1 MYVEEILDQIQEKR
15 QCSFS
20 GRTIIGL
27 YLHISCLIE
36 RLVIGK
42 APAQYPDLETFTHS
56 QTEFIRTVQDSFAS
70 VCKAYNIVLPVSE
83 IGYLYDYIEQG
94 SVAENPDSVA
104 VRGQQDFFA
113 ED

>member
-1 MYVEEILDQIQEKR
+1 MIGFQERR

-42 APAQYPDLETFTHS
+42 EPARYPDLETFTLS
-56 QTEFIRTVQDSFAS
+56 QAEFIRIVQDSFVS
-70 VCKAYNIVLPVSE
+70 VCKAYNITLPVSE

-94 SVAENPDSVA
+94 SVANKTDSVA
-104 VRGQQDFFA
+104 DPQDEDFFA
-113 ED
+113 GQA